1 MKTVL
6 LHVREDSGQESRLQA
21 ALDVVRCFD
30 GHLVCL
36 QATPF
41 DSYIVGDP
49 FGGVYAF
56 PEVIERVRETE
67 RAERTR
73 MEADL
78 GNEGVS
84 WEWLHFDGSAG
95 QMLVEQGRLADLIVV
110 SQPSS
115 RRGTS
120 EPLPIAADVALY
132 GRAPVLV
139 VPQRSNRLDCSGTAL
154 IAWNGSA
161 EAANALRLAVPM
173 LKSAG
178 AVHILTVD
186 AADGT
191 DLPSTA
197 ACRYL
202 SRHGIATELHE
213 TTRRN
218 NSASEAIAGI
228 AQGLGA
234 SYIVMG
240 AYGRSRLS
248 ELVLGGTTRALLH
261 HTDIPI
267 LMAH

>member
-6 LHVREDSGQESRLQA
+6 LHVRDDTGQKARLQA
-21 ALDVVRCFD
+21 ALDVVRASD

-73 MEADL
+73 IEADL

-84 WEWLHFDGSAG
+84 WEWLHFDGSAA

-110 SQPSS
+110 SRPPT
-115 RRGTS
+115 RRGAN

-139 VPQRSNRLDCSGTAL
+139 VPEETTSLDCAGTAV

-161 EAANALRLAVPM
+161 EAANALRLSVPM
-173 LKSAG
+173 LKEAG
-178 AVHILTVD
+178 AVHIVTVD
-186 AADGT
+186 SADGS

-202 SRHGIATELHE
+202 SRHGIHAELHE

-218 NSASEAIAGI
+218 NSASEAIVGVAEM
-228 AQGLGA
+228 LGA
-234 SYIVMG
+234 AYLVMG

-248 ELVLGGTTRALLH
+248 EMVLGGTTRAMLQR
-261 HTDIPI
+261 TVIPVLI
-267 LMAH
+267 AH